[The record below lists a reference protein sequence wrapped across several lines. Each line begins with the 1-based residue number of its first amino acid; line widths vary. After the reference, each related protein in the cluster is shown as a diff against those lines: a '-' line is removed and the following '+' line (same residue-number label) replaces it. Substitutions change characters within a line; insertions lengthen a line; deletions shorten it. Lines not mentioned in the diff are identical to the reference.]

1 MRVIVTLVDLGKETR
16 IEGASPIFGNAI
28 DYKRGVD
35 SRLRDIGFWLSDWC
49 YCEPYAKPH
58 RKSRIFV
65 PWGSALLIEEVTSND

>member
-35 SRLRDIGFWLSDWC
+35 SRLRDIGFWLENWR
-49 YCEPYAKPH
+49 YADHGSPNN
-58 RKSRIFV
+58 KSRVFI
-65 PWGSALLIEEVTSND
+65 PWTSALMVQELK